1 MVGRED
7 DIIDMFWSI
16 NILNVD
22 IDFSMWWRLQTAYW
36 SHISNPVSSAPF
48 TAISVYLSPPELE
61 LIKSFSP
68 RLENRKEEIN
78 KAHKWCER
86 VSIRVAN
93 QRELLEDDKAVN
105 NGTPCTKDPS
115 SMGLNDQPPQITVIL
130 TRGANYLK
138 TKKKKKKS

>member
-1 MVGRED
+1 METADG
-7 DIIDMFWSI
+7 
-16 NILNVD
+16 IL
-22 IDFSMWWRLQTAYW
+22 IA
-36 SHISNPVSSAPF
+36 HIKPSKLGPIHGNLSLF
-48 TAISVYLSPPELE
+48 EYLSPPELE

-68 RLENRKEEIN
+68 RLENRKGKIN

-86 VSIRVAN
+86 VSIRVAS
-93 QRELLEDDKAVN
+93 QRQQLEDDKAVN

-138 TKKKKKKS
+138 HKKRKRNHNSLAIVLMHANLVDFE